1 MSLIF
6 EWDAR
11 KARANAVKHG
21 VEFPEAATV
30 FADALSVTISNP
42 DHAVGEQRYITLGM
56 SHRQRLL
63 VVVHTETDD
72 RLRIISARRAT
83 RHEQRSYEQET

>member
-11 KARANAVKHG
+11 KARANAVKHR

-42 DHAVGEQRYITLGM
+42 DHSV
-56 SHRQRLL
+56 
-63 VVVHTETDD
+63 
-72 RLRIISARRAT
+72 IISARRAT

>member
-1 MSLIF
+1 MH
-6 EWDAR
+6 EA
-11 KARANAVKHG
+11 KHG

-30 FADALSVTISNP
+30 FADGLSVTIPNP
-42 DHAVGEQRYITLGM
+42 DYSVGEQRLITLGM

-63 VVVHTETDD
+63 VVVHTETGD

-83 RHEQRSYEQET
+83 RHEERSYEQGT